1 MERRALG
8 LITVG
13 FLAALFVL
21 VVTVPIGGT
30 VGTVLFAI
38 VIVLLGVLFFR
49 FGPDG
54 DVWGA
59 AEQLGINPWLFVLL
73 ILVGAVVWMA
83 FRIGL
88 LGLSA

>member
-1 MERRALG
+1 
-8 LITVG
+8 
-13 FLAALFVL
+13 LAALFVL

-30 VGTVLFAI
+30 VGTALLAI
-38 VIVLLGVLFFR
+38 VVVLLGVLFFR
-49 FGPDG
+49 YGPDG
-54 DVWGA
+54 DVWDP
-59 AEQLGINPWLFVLL
+59 AEELSINPWIFVVF

>member
-1 MERRALG
+1 MERRTLG
-8 LITVG
+8 LVTVG
-13 FLAALFVL
+13 LLAALFVL

-30 VGTVLFAI
+30 VGAGLFAI
-38 VIVLLGVLFFR
+38 VVVLLGVLFFR

-54 DVWGA
+54 DVWDP
-59 AEQLGINPWLFVLL
+59 AEELGINPWLFVLL
-73 ILVGAVVWMA
+73 ILVGAVAWMA